1 MLIGYF
7 KIYVRPPVWIHS
19 SLAHWYYENWLL
31 HMTICIW
38 VSFSLVGAI
47 YVPSLLRLCT
57 QLLIWVCY
65 PKENFKNPFSYFGRL
80 VVVPTAIPL
89 PRHLAGITCLVNLW
103 LICIM
108 LEYCSVLSSNF
119 TLTSLSNALY
129 CIFVHKIYGIRRLS
143 GVYRIKCCG
152 GNIIILLYSKSG

>member
-1 MLIGYF
+1 MIYSKKKALVVLIGYF

-19 SLAHWYYENWLL
+19 SLSHWYYENWLL

-47 YVPSLLRLCT
+47 YVPSLLDNAPIYL
-57 QLLIWVCY
+57 
-65 PKENFKNPFSYFGRL
+65 FGCVIQKRIL
-80 VVVPTAIPL
+80 KSFFIFRTSSSTAIPL

-108 LEYCSVLSSNF
+108 LEYCSVLRSNF
-119 TLTSLSNALY
+119 TDVTL
-129 CIFVHKIYGIRRLS
+129 
-143 GVYRIKCCG
+143 
-152 GNIIILLYSKSG
+152 